1 VIQLPDIMDAL
12 KTVGEPLVRSAFED
26 LLSSEIPSLTAKRI
40 IRRFAGR
47 WKDYSRPALMVFACR
62 SVGGDPSLVYPAVK
76 ALVLS
81 GGAFDLHDDIID
93 RSYVRKEKKRKSMLG
108 MYGTEATL
116 LVGDALLV
124 EGLSYLHRLRDALP
138 KEKAEEVVETI
149 KRGLFELGSAEM
161 EELKLIRNLRT
172 TPKRYLQIVHMKAA
186 DVESYTRVGG
196 IIGGGS
202 RKEVEALGKFG
213 RLVGMIAILR
223 DDIEDTFNDKV
234 EFASRL
240 TKESFPLPLVFSLK
254 DPACRLRLQSIYAS
268 IGDGRVA
275 IKNEHLN
282 EILSIIESNHGFE
295 KTVGVSEQYI
305 KEAKSS
311 IQNLKDPSLLLSL
324 FKS

>member
-1 VIQLPDIMDAL
+1 MDTLKAL
-12 KTVGEPLVRSAFED
+12 GEPLVRSAFD
-26 LLSSEIPSLTAKRI
+26 DILSSKIPSLTAKKI
-40 IRRFAGR
+40 IKRFSSR
-47 WKDYSRPALMVFACR
+47 WKDYARPTLMVFACK

-93 RSYVRKEKKRKSMLG
+93 CSYVRKEKKTKSILG
-108 MYGTEATL
+108 MYGAEATL
-116 LVGDALLV
+116 LIGDALLV
-124 EGLSYLHRLRDALP
+124 EGLSYLYRLRDVLA
-138 KEKAEEVVETI
+138 KGKADEVVETI

-161 EELKLIRNLRT
+161 EEMKLVRNLQV

-202 RKEVEALGKFG
+202 RREIETLGKFG

-234 EFASRL
+234 ELTSRL
-240 TKESFPLPLVFSLK
+240 TKESLPLPIVLSLR
-254 DPACRLRLQSIYAS
+254 DPACRQKLQSIYAS
-268 IGDGRVA
+268 IGDGKGP
-275 IKNEHLN
+275 INNEDLK
-282 EILSIIESNHGFE
+282 ELLSILESTHGFE
-295 KTVGVSEQYI
+295 KTVSVSEEYV
-305 KEAKSS
+305 KEAKSV
-311 IQNLKDPSLLLSL
+311 IGGLKEPRFLLSL

>member
-1 VIQLPDIMDAL
+1 MDTL
-12 KTVGEPLVRSAFED
+12 KTIGEPLVRSAFED
-26 LLSSEIPSLTAKRI
+26 LLSSKIPSLTAKKI
-40 IRRFAGR
+40 IRRFARR
-47 WKDYSRPALMVFACR
+47 WKDYSRPALMVFACK

-93 RSYVRKEKKRKSMLG
+93 RSYVRKEKKTKSMLG
-108 MYGTEATL
+108 MYGAEATL

-124 EGLSYLHRLRDALP
+124 EGLSYLFRLRETLP
-138 KEKAEEVVETI
+138 KDRVEEIVETI
-149 KRGLFELGSAEM
+149 KGGLFELGSAEM
-161 EELKLIRNLRT
+161 EELKLVRNLRV
-172 TPKRYLQIVHMKAA
+172 TPKKYLQIVHMKAA

-234 EFASRL
+234 ELASRL
-240 TKESFPLPLVFSLK
+240 TKESLPLPLVYSLR
-254 DPACRLRLQSIYAS
+254 DPACIQKLQKIYAS
-268 IGDGRVA
+268 VGDG
-275 IKNEHLN
+275 KNQITN
-282 EILSIIESNHGFE
+282 EDLDVILSIVESNHGFE
-295 KTVGVSEQYI
+295 KTVSVTEQYV

-311 IQNLKDPSLLLSL
+311 IGGLRDPRLLLSL